1 MKNLKIYYIYHS
13 CFLVETKDYLIVFD
27 YFKKPLKNKND
38 DISLEEKILNT
49 EKKVLVFSSH
59 SHYDHFNKEIFYW
72 KNKFGIIEYV
82 LSSDIVFNNKFQ
94 NYHKICEN
102 EVLDISGV
110 KIKAYGSTDLGVSFF
125 IEGDGMNIF
134 HAGDL
139 NWWYW
144 KDDTFDEEKYMKEYY
159 QRIVEEIRINNNIDI
174 AFFPVD
180 PRLEEFCYLGGEYF
194 AENVKPKIMIPM
206 HFDENFYVCREFK
219 EKIARFNVEGVIIEK
234 TNSLLKLKDNI

>member
-125 IEGDGMNIF
+125 IEGDGVNIF

-219 EKIARFNVEGVIIEK
+219 EKIARFNVEVVIIEK
-234 TNSLLKLKDNI
+234 TNSLLNLKDNI